1 MYEIM
6 IQESFSAAHR
16 LRNYGGQCEELHGHN
31 WRVDVVVG
39 ARELDPTGLAID
51 FKELKRHTR
60 EILSDLDHAFLN
72 ELEPFKELNPSSE
85 NIARFIFRGLENKM
99 AGLGI
104 SVVRV
109 NVWESDHSCASYL
122 GDGV

>member
-16 LRNYGGQCEELHGHN
+16 LRNYGGRCEELHGHN

-39 ARELDPTGLAID
+39 AKQLDSTGLAMD
-51 FKELKRHTR
+51 FKELRQHTR
-60 EILSDLDHAFLN
+60 EILSSLDHAFLN
-72 ELEPFKELNPSSE
+72 ELDPFQEMNPSSE
-85 NIARFIFRGLENKM
+85 NIARFIFQGLEAKM
-99 AGLGI
+99 AGRGV

>member
-16 LRNYGGQCEELHGHN
+16 LRNYGGRCEELHGHN

-39 ARELDPTGLAID
+39 AKELDSSGLAMD
-51 FKELKRHTR
+51 FKELRQHTR
-60 EILSDLDHAFLN
+60 EILSRLDHAFLN
-72 ELEPFKELNPSSE
+72 ELEPFEALNPSSE
-85 NIARFIFRGLENKM
+85 NIARFIFQGLESKL
-99 AGLGI
+99 AGRGI
-104 SVVRV
+104 SIVRV

-122 GDGV
+122 GDRA

>member
-39 ARELDPTGLAID
+39 AKELDSSGLAID
-51 FKELKRHTR
+51 FKELKQHTR
-60 EILSDLDHAFLN
+60 EILSKLDHAFLN
-72 ELEPFKELNPSSE
+72 ELEPFEELNPSSE
-85 NIARFIFRGLENKM
+85 NIARLIFNGLESKLT
-99 AGLGI
+99 GREI

-109 NVWESDHSCASYL
+109 NVWESDHCCASYL
-122 GDGV
+122 GDRA

>member
-1 MYEIM
+1 MYEIT

-31 WRVDVVVG
+31 WRVDVVVRAG
-39 ARELDPTGLAID
+39 QLDHRGLAMD
-51 FKELKRHTR
+51 FKELKQYTR
-60 EILSDLDHAFLN
+60 EILCGLDHAFLN
-72 ELEPFKELNPSSE
+72 ELKPFQELNPSSE
-85 NIARFIFRGLENKM
+85 NIARFIFQGLEGKM
-99 AGLGI
+99 EGRGI